1 MEAIDNDGDGE
12 ISKVAFLCAAIIQYI
27 NVELDGLGRV
37 RNARVQE

>member
-12 ISKVAFLCAAIIQYI
+12 ISKVGFLCAAIIHYI